1 MSDAPVPTV
10 LAMLLC
16 DSVIVDQMTN
26 KKSLI
31 GVFQDLNAPVFPA
44 HTNCSLY
51 VSLAD
56 AVGSYALRIRFVD
69 LNGEIL
75 VNEFPPI
82 NATFSDPLAPAE
94 VAVNIVGLQVPVEGK
109 YEFQLY
115 ANEIYLSRITMRANR
130 VQLGGPQWHQKRF

>member
-1 MSDAPVPTV
+1 MSDVPVPTV

-44 HTNCSLY
+44 QTNCSLY
-51 VSLAD
+51 VRLAD
-56 AVGSYALRIRFVD
+56 AVGAYALRIRFVD
-69 LNGEIL
+69 LNGEVL

-82 NATFSDPLAPAE
+82 NATFTDPLAPAE
-94 VAVNIVGLQVPVEGK
+94 VAVNIVGLQVPGEGK

-115 ANEIYLSRITMRANR
+115 ADEIYLSRITMRANR
-130 VQLGGPQWHQKRF
+130 VQLGGPQWHRKQF